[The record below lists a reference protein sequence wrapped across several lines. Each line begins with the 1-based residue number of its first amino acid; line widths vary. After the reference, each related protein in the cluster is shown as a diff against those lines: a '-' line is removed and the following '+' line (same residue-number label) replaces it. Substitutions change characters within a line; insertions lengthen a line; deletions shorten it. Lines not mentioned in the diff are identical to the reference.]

1 MFGFGPKFDKDLQ
14 KGSVSLDKFSKSAA
28 NLTKSIEA
36 TDKGI
41 DEYNQKIK
49 ESKKTMAGM
58 SKQQIL
64 QSNIV
69 QETNSLEGDRQEL
82 LKQKSEQK
90 EQKSGLDKQQTAV
103 FEDIRKNILKIS
115 DAEMEKRAKETE
127 KIRIAQQGLDQLKK
141 SDTNGLMG
149 VEIAE
154 KQKNVDLMKEKEQ
167 VRQQKQQTNVFKK
180 GFKGLGNGLKNLG
193 ENLKGKA
200 GFALKTG
207 LIIAAYFALAKFLQS
222 EKFKELIKF
231 IKEKVLPNLKEIV
244 ITIGILGGIIIA
256 AKIVGLISAISTA
269 FGILK
274 AAFLATKIGLA
285 IASTPLLVV
294 VAIVAAIGI
303 VIAGIFQGFKDF
315 QTTLEETG
323 SITEALKAGV
333 AKFLAFVVGF
343 IPDMIL
349 KLVAWVAGLFGFD
362 DVKEKLNKFSFVD
375 FITEKLILVMTGIQN
390 FFSDMFTKISTIFK
404 AVGKAGKAA
413 IKAFAPGGESPTE
426 AFGRVFNETMEGE
439 ETAERRASAASALG
453 GAGYDLGKKVTKTPD
468 SLVTDKPSNSIQ
480 NNTTVVNRTNV
491 NNGGN
496 TQTSLVSKTVKDQ
509 SSEYAMGM

>member
-1 MFGFGPKFDKDLQ
+1 M
-14 KGSVSLDKFSKSAA
+14 
-28 NLTKSIEA
+28 
-36 TDKGI
+36 
-41 DEYNQKIK
+41 
-49 ESKKTMAGM
+49 
-58 SKQQIL
+58 
-64 QSNIV
+64 
-69 QETNSLEGDRQEL
+69 
-82 LKQKSEQK
+82 
-90 EQKSGLDKQQTAV
+90 
-103 FEDIRKNILKIS
+103 
-115 DAEMEKRAKETE
+115 
-127 KIRIAQQGLDQLKK
+127 
-141 SDTNGLMG
+141 
-149 VEIAE
+149 
-154 KQKNVDLMKEKEQ
+154 
-167 VRQQKQQTNVFKK
+167 
-180 GFKGLGNGLKNLG
+180 
-193 ENLKGKA
+193 
-200 GFALKTG
+200 
-207 LIIAAYFALAKFLQS
+207 
-222 EKFKELIKF
+222 
-231 IKEKVLPNLKEIV
+231 
-244 ITIGILGGIIIA
+244 
-256 AKIVGLISAISTA
+256 
-269 FGILK
+269 
-274 AAFLATKIGLA
+274 
-285 IASTPLLVV
+285 

-362 DVKEKLNKFSFVD
+362 DVKEKLNEFSFVD